1 MATLAWACRV
11 KLIHLVALYLRRTW
25 GSSIRSAS
33 LCWQVEQGLGLCS
46 DQMADRYGRTA
57 SSHPKDSHCGA
68 PGFADSAGVLVVV
81 LAPNEDLVALLAP
94 LAALELVAVALP
106 AGVEARYVVGVAQ
119 CVVVEVRYTVAQVL
133 CVAEE
138 ALYVGVEVPHAVA
151 EAPYAVEEA
160 PYVVE
165 EALCAVAFAAQCAVV
180 EAPHTVSV
188 TLLVALAALYT
199 VLVTLHAAVVALQ
212 VVAAARPVMVAQLA
226 AAGISLPTVETAR

>member
-1 MATLAWACRV
+1 
-11 KLIHLVALYLRRTW
+11 
-25 GSSIRSAS
+25 
-33 LCWQVEQGLGLCS
+33 
-46 DQMADRYGRTA
+46 MADRYGRTA

-106 AGVEARYVVGVAQ
+106 AGVEARY
-119 CVVVEVRYTVAQVL
+119 TVAQVL
-133 CVAEE
+133 CFAEE

-151 EAPYAVEEA
+151 EAPYAVEEAPYVVEEA